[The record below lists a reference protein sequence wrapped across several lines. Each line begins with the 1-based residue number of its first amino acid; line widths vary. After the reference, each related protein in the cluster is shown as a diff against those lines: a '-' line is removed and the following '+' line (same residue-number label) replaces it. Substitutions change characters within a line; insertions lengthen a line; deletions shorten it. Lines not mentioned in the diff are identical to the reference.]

1 MDTHQQVA
9 GNWGQL
15 KGKVKQRWGQLTD
28 DELMEVEGN
37 YDQLVGLIQQ
47 KSGEAR
53 HQIERFL
60 NEIWDQSEGAFPR
73 AAETVRQYANQ
84 TGEMVRGAAEEAR
97 HQAAERYADAQA
109 MVREHPGEAV
119 AMAFGTGLVLG
130 VILGLAIGPRD

>member
-1 MDTHQQVA
+1 MDTDQQVA

-53 HQIERFL
+53 HHIE
-60 NEIWDQSEGAFPR
+60 
-73 AAETVRQYANQ
+73 
-84 TGEMVRGAAEEAR
+84 
-97 HQAAERYADAQA
+97 
-109 MVREHPGEAV
+109 
-119 AMAFGTGLVLG
+119 
-130 VILGLAIGPRD
+130 